1 MEDPHD
7 LQSALSDAIR
17 DNVGPSRHDPF
28 ASPWHASLFS
38 HRWKFSNLLE
48 PSQDRLDKFM
58 GSFWIFFGNVSR
70 FVVKV
75 PEGCPQPLNLHWC
88 AIYQRQ
94 LLPRQR

>member
-7 LQSALSDAIR
+7 LQSALSDTIR
-17 DNVGPSRHDPF
+17 DNVGPSRYDPF

-38 HRWKFSNLLE
+38 HRWKFGNLLE

-58 GSFWIFFGNVSR
+58 CSFWVFFGNVSR

-75 PEGCPQPLNLHWC
+75 SEGCPQPLNLH
-88 AIYQRQ
+88 
-94 LLPRQR
+94 